1 MGILKE
7 IMSWII
13 ITLTVVQ
20 SSTCKHFP
28 SSSFP
33 TCRTLVFRECET
45 WLWLLI
51 HSENRDL
58 NFFWFCVVSALPP
71 FLVCVFVLFISQTNN
86 GNNNNNNNNNIGSK
100 TLVSLLVSHYNDPIN
115 THTYTGR
122 TNAWGTHCTKDIAA
136 WKRIHTNNSTCK
148 EIPLIIIILLVQEI

>member
-71 FLVCVFVLFISQTNN
+71 FLVCLFCLYGRRTIGATTTTTVTMSVL
-86 GNNNNNNNNNIGSK
+86 
-100 TLVSLLVSHYNDPIN
+100 
-115 THTYTGR
+115 
-122 TNAWGTHCTKDIAA
+122 
-136 WKRIHTNNSTCK
+136 IHSCYYKFLTTM
-148 EIPLIIIILLVQEI
+148 ILLIPRHRDNEFLGYTLHQRYFELKKNIYKK